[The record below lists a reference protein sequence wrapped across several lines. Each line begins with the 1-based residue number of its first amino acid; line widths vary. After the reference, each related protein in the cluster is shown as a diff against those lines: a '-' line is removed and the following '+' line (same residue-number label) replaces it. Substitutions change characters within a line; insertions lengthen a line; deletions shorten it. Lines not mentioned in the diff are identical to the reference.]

1 MAQAISER
9 LLERALGPIDL
20 SYAYQKI
27 DAVSR
32 QLAAEDRLRKQEAA
46 KQYYTDLASMNK
58 EQVGVRAADVPEV
71 SAMYKQWA
79 SNEKKLS
86 QNPNLI
92 NRNPE
97 EYGRI
102 KADSDALYSKLLTT
116 IRASKD
122 FGKREIEEFRIIR
135 NPEKR
140 DLFRDNAA
148 EEYKV
153 KVLSS
158 PLSRIV
164 QTGDDDLAKY
174 YETRID
180 GSGFLNKLD
189 ASVRTNA
196 LGFNQKLDAAYK
208 PVVGEKKYNIYEKMP
223 MIEAIYTMSR
233 NGIDGEFG
241 KKANTF
247 ATQQL
252 ADLKESGEYDN
263 VLTKF
268 NNFWKPENKEGASK
282 YYESIPDL
290 PPMFKAGASPKQQ
303 YIDFVTASQF
313 LSKLPTAAKEQYD
326 MTPAQKLAYK
336 KLGFQPK
343 EGEGPVD
350 DSGYINAYDK
360 IKTYASDPS
369 RKNGV
374 SVDRY
379 DADTQRVILE
389 KARAATGLSWL
400 SNRDV
405 YLKVDE
411 NTGDVVLLSLTNVPK
426 PDGTPLYAK
435 NQRLGVLPPV
445 GTNVSASK
453 ELGIKGK
460 REAARQTPTGGTTQT
475 RPVPTTKKPKYVGI
489 DANGNPIYK

>member
-32 QLAAEDRLRKQEAA
+32 QLAAEDRARKQEAA
-46 KQYYTDLASMNK
+46 KQYYTDLATMNK
-58 EQVGVRAADVPEV
+58 EQAGVRAADVPDV
-71 SAMYKQWA
+71 ANMYKQWA
-79 SNEKKLS
+79 ANEKKLS
-86 QNPNLI
+86 QSPNLI

-102 KADSDALYSKLLTT
+102 KSESDALYSKLRTT
-116 IRASKD
+116 IKASKD

-135 NPEKR
+135 NPEKM
-140 DLFRDNAA
+140 DLFKEGAA
-148 EEYKV
+148 EEYKT

-158 PLSRIV
+158 PLSRIME
-164 QTGDDDLAKY
+164 TGDDDLAKY

-180 GSGFLNKLD
+180 GSGFLNKID

-196 LGFNQKLDAAYK
+196 LGINQKFDKEYK
-208 PVVGEKKYNIYEKMP
+208 SIVGEKKYNIYDKMP
-223 MIEAIYTMSR
+223 MIESIYTMTR

-247 ATQQL
+247 ANQQL
-252 ADLKESGEYDN
+252 TDLRQSGEYDA

-268 NNFWKPENKEGASK
+268 NNFWNPANKDGASK
-282 YYESIPDL
+282 YYENIPDL
-290 PPMFKAGASPKQQ
+290 PPMFRQGASAKQQ

-313 LSKLPTAAKEQYD
+313 LAKLPTSAKEDYE
-326 MTPAQKLAYK
+326 MTPTQKLAYK
-336 KLGFQPK
+336 KLGFRPK
-343 EGEGPVD
+343 DEVAAAD

-360 IKTYASDPS
+360 IKAYASDPS

-374 SVDRY
+374 SVDRF
-379 DADTQRVILE
+379 DVDTQSVILE
-389 KARAATGLSWL
+389 KARKSTGLPWL

-405 YLKVDE
+405 YLKFDE
-411 NTGDVVLLSLTNVPK
+411 NTGEIELLSLTDVLK
-426 PDGTPLYAK
+426 PADEKGKRAPLYVR
-435 NQRLGVLPPV
+435 NQRIGSLPRA
-445 GTNVSASK
+445 GTNIAASK
-453 ELGIKGK
+453 ELGIEGK
-460 REAARQTPTGGTTQT
+460 RLAEARSKVPATPSSSKTTA
-475 RPVPTTKKPKYVGI
+475 KKLKIKGY
-489 DANGNPIYK
+489 

>member
-9 LLERALGPIDL
+9 LLERALGPVDL
-20 SYAYQKI
+20 SYAYQKM

-32 QLAAEDRLRKQEAA
+32 QLAAEERARKQEAA

-71 SAMYKQWA
+71 SEMYKQWA

-86 QNPNLI
+86 QSPNLI
-92 NRNPE
+92 SKNPE

-116 IRASKD
+116 IRSSKD
-122 FGKREIEEFRIIR
+122 FGKREMEDFKAIR

-140 DLFRDNAA
+140 DLFKKTAA
-148 EEYKV
+148 EEYKA

-158 PLSRIV
+158 PISRIM
-164 QTGDDDLAKY
+164 QTGDDDLVKY
-174 YETRID
+174 YNTRID

-189 ASVRTNA
+189 LNVRTNA
-196 LGFNQKLDAAYK
+196 LGFNQKLDSAYK
-208 PVVGEKKYNIYEKMP
+208 PVVGEKKYNIYDKFP
-223 MIEAIYTMSR
+223 MIESIYTMTT
-233 NGIDGEFG
+233 NGINGEFG
-241 KKANTF
+241 ENANTF
-247 ATQQL
+247 AIQQL
-252 ADLKESGEYDN
+252 ADLKESGQYDN

-268 NNFWKPENKEGASK
+268 NNFWKPDNKEGASK
-282 YYESIPDL
+282 YYESVPDL
-290 PPMFKAGASPKQQ
+290 PPMFKAGSSPKQQ
-303 YIDFVTASQF
+303 YVDFVTASQF

-326 MTPAQKLAYK
+326 MTPAQKLAYR
-336 KLGFQPK
+336 KLGFQPR
-343 EGEGPVD
+343 EGEGPAED
-350 DSGYINAYDK
+350 TGYINAYDK
-360 IKTYASDPS
+360 IKTFASAPS

-445 GTNVSASK
+445 GTNVAASK
-453 ELGIKGK
+453 ELGVKGK
-460 REAARQTPTGGTTQT
+460 REAVRQTPTGGTTQT
-475 RPVPTTKKPKYVGI
+475 RPIPPTKKQKYVGI

>member
-9 LLERALGPIDL
+9 LLQRALGPIDL

-122 FGKREIEEFRIIR
+122 FGKREIEDFRVIR

-140 DLFRDNAA
+140 DLFKKTAA
-148 EEYKV
+148 EEYKT

-158 PLSRIV
+158 PISKIM
-164 QTGDDDLAKY
+164 QTGDDDLVNY
-174 YETRID
+174 YNTIID

-189 ASVRTNA
+189 LNVRTNA
-196 LGFNQKLDAAYK
+196 LGFNQKLDSEYK
-208 PVVGEKKYNIYEKMP
+208 PVVGEKKYNIYEKFP
-223 MIEAIYTMSR
+223 MIESIYTMTT
-233 NGIDGEFG
+233 NGINGEFG
-241 KKANTF
+241 EDANTF
-247 ATQQL
+247 AIQQL
-252 ADLKESGEYDN
+252 ADLKKSGQYDN
-263 VLTKF
+263 VLAKF

-282 YYESIPDL
+282 YYESVPDL

-326 MTPAQKLAYK
+326 MTPAQKLAYR
-336 KLGFQPK
+336 KLGFKPK
-343 EGEGPVD
+343 EEEGGPAED
-350 DSGYINAYDK
+350 TGYINAYDK
-360 IKTYASDPS
+360 IKTFASDPS

-379 DADTQRVILE
+379 DTDTQRVILE
-389 KARAATGLSWL
+389 KARAVTGLSWL

-405 YLKVDE
+405 YLRVDP

-426 PDGTPLYAK
+426 PDGTPLYAR
-435 NQRLGVLPPV
+435 NQILGFLPPV
-445 GTNVSASK
+445 GTNISASK
-453 ELGIKGK
+453 ELGVKGK
-460 REAARQTPTGGTTQT
+460 RQAARQTPTGGTTQT
-475 RPVPTTKKPKYVGI
+475 RPAPKKVTKIPGF
-489 DANGNPIYK
+489 

>member
-9 LLERALGPIDL
+9 LLQRALGPVDL

-32 QLAAEDRLRKQEAA
+32 QLAAEDRARKQEAA

-58 EQVGVRAADVPEV
+58 EQVGVRAADMPEI

-79 SNEKKLS
+79 ENEKKLS
-86 QNPNLI
+86 KSPNLI
-92 NRNPE
+92 TKNPD

-102 KADSDALYSKLLTT
+102 KAESDALYSKLRTG
-116 IRASKD
+116 IQASKD

-135 NPEKR
+135 NPEKM
-140 DLFRDNAA
+140 DLFKEGAA
-148 EEYKV
+148 EEYKT

-158 PLSRIV
+158 PLSRII
-164 QTGDDDLAKY
+164 QTGDDDLARY

-196 LGFNQKLDAAYK
+196 LGFNQKLDSQYK
-208 PVVGEKKYNIYEKMP
+208 PLVGERKFLKYDKFP

-241 KKANTF
+241 RKANTF
-247 ATQQL
+247 ANQQL
-252 ADLKESGEYDN
+252 TDLRQSGEYDA
-263 VLTKF
+263 VVTKF
-268 NNFWKPENKEGASK
+268 NNFWNPANKDGASK
-282 YYESIPDL
+282 YYENIPDL
-290 PPMFKAGASPKQQ
+290 PPMFKQGATPKQQ

-313 LSKLPTAAKEQYD
+313 LSKLPTSAKEDYE
-326 MTPAQKLAYK
+326 MTPAQKLQFK
-336 KLGFQPK
+336 KLGQQPK
-343 EGEGPVD
+343 EGGEGAAD
-350 DSGYINAYDK
+350 DTGYINAYDK
-360 IKTYASDPS
+360 IKTFASDPV
-369 RKNGV
+369 RENGV
-374 SVDRY
+374 SVDKF
-379 DADTQRVILE
+379 DTDTQKVILE
-389 KARAATGLSWL
+389 KARGNTGINWL

-405 YLKVDE
+405 YVKVDKG
-411 NTGDVVLLSLTNVPK
+411 TGEVVLLSLANIPK
-426 PDGTPLYAK
+426 PDGTPLYVK
-435 NQRLGVLPPV
+435 NQRLGTMPRV

-460 REAARQTPTGGTTQT
+460 KLAEVKSREAERVAPKPTS
-475 RPVPTTKKPKYVGI
+475 TKPRYIGL
-489 DANGNPIYK
+489 DSNGNAMWK

>member
-9 LLERALGPIDL
+9 LLQRALGPIDL

-46 KQYYTDLASMNK
+46 KQYYTDMASMNK
-58 EQVGVRAADVPEV
+58 EKVGVRAADVAEV
-71 SAMYKQWA
+71 SEMYKQWA

-86 QNPNLI
+86 QSPNLI
-92 NRNPE
+92 TKNPE

-102 KADSDALYSKLLTT
+102 KSDSDALYSKLLTT
-116 IRASKD
+116 IRSSKD
-122 FGKREIEEFRIIR
+122 FGKREMEDFRAIR

-140 DLFRDNAA
+140 DLFRENAGQDYDA
-148 EEYKV
+148 
-153 KVLSS
+153 KVLSA
-158 PLSRIV
+158 PLSRIR

-196 LGFNQKLDAAYK
+196 LGLNQKLDTQYK
-208 PVVGEKKYNIYEKMP
+208 SVVGEKKYNIYDKFP

-247 ATQQL
+247 ANQQL

-263 VLTKF
+263 VLAKF

-290 PPMFKAGASPKQQ
+290 PPMFRTGASPKQQ
-303 YIDFVTASQF
+303 YLDFVTASQF

-326 MTPAQKLAYK
+326 MTPAQKLAYR
-336 KLGFQPK
+336 KLGFQPR
-343 EGEGPVD
+343 EGGAPAD

-360 IKTYASDPS
+360 IKAFASDPS
-369 RKNGV
+369 RKFGV
-374 SVDRY
+374 SVSKY
-379 DADTQRVILE
+379 DFGEQEIILE
-389 KARAATGLSWL
+389 KVRKATGINWL
-400 SNRDV
+400 ANRDV
-405 YLKVDE
+405 YIVIDE
-411 NTGDVVLLSLTNVPK
+411 NNGDVVVRSSRNVPRD
-426 PDGTPLYAK
+426 DGTTLFAE

-445 GTNVSASK
+445 ATNVAASK

-460 REAARQTPTGGTTQT
+460 REAVRKTPTGGTTQT
-475 RPVPTTKKPKYVGI
+475 RPTPTPKKVTKIPGF
-489 DANGNPIYK
+489 

>member
-20 SYAYQKI
+20 SYAYQKM

-32 QLAAEDRLRKQEAA
+32 QLAAEDRAVKKEAA

-71 SAMYKQWA
+71 SEMYKQWA

-86 QNPNLI
+86 QSPNLI
-92 NRNPE
+92 TKRPE
-97 EYGRI
+97 EYGRL

-140 DLFRDNAA
+140 DLFRENAA
-148 EEYKV
+148 EDYKV

-158 PLSRIV
+158 PLSRIT
-164 QTGDDDLAKY
+164 QTGDDDLARY

-247 ATQQL
+247 ANQQL

-290 PPMFKAGASPKQQ
+290 PPMFRAGASPKQQ

-326 MTPAQKLAYK
+326 MTPAQKLAYR
-336 KLGFQPK
+336 KLGFQPR
-343 EGEGPVD
+343 EGEGPSED
-350 DSGYINAYDK
+350 TGYINAYDK
-360 IKTYASDPS
+360 IKTFASDPS

-411 NTGDVVLLSLTNVPK
+411 NTGDVVLLSLANVPK

-445 GTNVSASK
+445 GTNVAASK
-453 ELGIKGK
+453 ELGVKGK
-460 REAARQTPTGGTTQT
+460 REAARQTPTERTTQV
-475 RPVPTTKKPKYVGI
+475 RPPAPKKVTKIPGF
-489 DANGNPIYK
+489 